1 MQNAVNQAIT
11 RLPQEVQQQGIAVTK
26 SQGDSLMVVALYDQS
41 RSLTSLDISDFLVSS
56 LQEPL
61 SRVEGVGE
69 TTVFGAPVCNAHLAQ
84 SAAADQLRSDALRR
98 AGRHRGAEFA
108 GHQR

>member
-1 MQNAVNQAIT
+1 
-11 RLPQEVQQQGIAVTK
+11 
-26 SQGDSLMVVALYDQS
+26 MVVALYDQS

-61 SRVEGVGE
+61 SRVEGVE
-69 TTVFGAPVCNAHLAQ
+69 KPPFSAPSMQCA
-84 SAAADQLRSDALRR
+84 SGSIRCSSQLRSDALQR